1 MELTIEIPDK
11 LIQRA
16 AELGVPVKSLVS
28 QALEQISAAPP
39 APSKA
44 ENIADL
50 LAMPEGSDIDFD
62 PPRLQGPFYAE
73 EPIPPGFVRLGV
85 PTMTREEATASIREI
100 QKNHTLG
107 GLKIKD
113 LIEEG
118 RRC

>member
-1 MELTIEIPDK
+1 MELTIDIPER
-11 LIQRA
+11 LVRRA
-16 AELGVPVKSLVS
+16 AALGVPVETLVA
-28 QALEQISAAPP
+28 QALDQ
-39 APSKA
+39 
-44 ENIADL
+44 IAD
-50 LAMPEGSDIDFD
+50 
-62 PPRLQGPFYAE
+62 